1 MLSQPPSKTHRSPCP
16 PKKVVSWPSP
26 QIWRTLI
33 PEVPS
38 MTSLSAGE
46 ARANLGR
53 LIDQVNA
60 DSEPV
65 TITGPR
71 GNAVPP
77 VHPRA
82 EGIDAPYLR

>member
-1 MLSQPPSKTHRSPCP
+1 
-16 PKKVVSWPSP
+16 
-26 QIWRTLI
+26 
-33 PEVPS
+33 
-38 MTSLSAGE
+38 MTSLSAAE
-46 ARANLGR
+46 ARAHLDR

-60 DSEPV
+60 DSEPG